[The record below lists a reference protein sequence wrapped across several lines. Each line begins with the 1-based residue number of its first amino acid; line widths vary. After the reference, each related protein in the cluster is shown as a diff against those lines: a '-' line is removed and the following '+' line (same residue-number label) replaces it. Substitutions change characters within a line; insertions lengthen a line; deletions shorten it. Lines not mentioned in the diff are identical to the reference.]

1 MRLPLN
7 LGNRSGLVTLTV
19 VALLVP
25 ATTGLGQGFGH
36 AEASLRP
43 LGSRGLVDQIRAQN
57 DFGVGSPMFAE
68 RNPQP
73 AGPGFGA
80 VRQTAMMQGSGG
92 LAIPPLAGDAGPSGS
107 APPPEGPQVPS
118 QPPPGSLQPV
128 PIDGR
133 PLPSP
138 PAGDFQPVP
147 RPQLSRDMATI
158 GNCANISPPSG
169 YSAGGLY
176 DCQPAYSYQPWG
188 TPVMPVSGNV
198 PIYPPQT
205 LPPGPFVPS
214 PGFRPLF
221 TLGQNPYNAQLGQGI
236 IGQPKAYVPGQT
248 IRNFLRYLTP

>member
-1 MRLPLN
+1 MRLPWN
-7 LGNRSGLVTLTV
+7 QRTRIGLVAPTA
-19 VALLVP
+19 VALLVF
-25 ATTGLGQGFGH
+25 ATTGQGQGLGH

-57 DFGVGSPMFAE
+57 NFVVGHPTFAE
-68 RNPQP
+68 GNRQP
-73 AGPGFGA
+73 NDPGFGA
-80 VRQTAMMQGSGG
+80 VQQTAMMQGSGG
-92 LAIPPLAGDAGPSGS
+92 LAIPPLTGDAGPSGS
-107 APPPEGPQVPS
+107 TPLPQGLQVPI
-118 QPPPGSLQPV
+118 QAPGSLQPV

-147 RPQLSRDMATI
+147 RPQLSRNMATI
-158 GNCANISPPSG
+158 GNCAHISPPSG

-188 TPVMPVSGNV
+188 TPVMPASGNV

-236 IGQPKAYVPGQT
+236 IGQPKAYVPGQS